1 MGYESFQDY
10 LEKRTLD
17 DIMEDYDEQRD
28 EWITELWTEN
38 GFVKSFRHRNGRT
51 FYCEQIDDY
60 TVDEK
65 IAKVLDGKTVEAQMA
80 YYFVTES
87 RRLYETAFSEI
98 TKEDLSEKAVSLS
111 DYEGVVELLLKGKIL
126 VGATIRGNAG
136 PEKLLPGKS
145 VCICFASDREDSGT
159 KDREDDICLLFD
171 EK

>member
-111 DYEGVVELLLKGKIL
+111 DYEGVVKLLLKGKIL

>member
-1 MGYESFQDY
+1 MGYESFQDH

-145 VCICFASDREDSGT
+145 VCICFAPDREDSGT
-159 KDREDDICLLFD
+159 KDREDDICLLFA

>member
-1 MGYESFQDY
+1 MGYESFQDH

-111 DYEGVVELLLKGKIL
+111 DYEGVVKLLLKGKIL

-159 KDREDDICLLFD
+159 KDREDDIYLLFA

>member
-1 MGYESFQDY
+1 MGYESFQDH

-28 EWITELWTEN
+28 EWITYLSMEN

-111 DYEGVVELLLKGKIL
+111 DYEGVVKLLLKGKIL

-145 VCICFASDREDSGT
+145 VCICFASDREDGGT
-159 KDREDDICLLFD
+159 KDREDDICLLFA